1 MKKLLYQFAAP
12 TTATAALIIAATAVT
27 PANAYSFFFGED
39 LNSSATNPLASFPN
53 ASAAEA
59 DFLTNLVGVGTE
71 TFESFA
77 VGTVDPNLTFPTPS
91 EVISANLDGN
101 GSVRSVTPG
110 RTNGFGRYAT
120 SGSKYFEAVAAEGG
134 NIVSFNEPI
143 AAFGF
148 FGVDIGD
155 FGGQLQLVLADNTT
169 TTLTIPNTISE
180 AFGETDGSV
189 LFYGLIAENEDET
202 FTSVAFELNAPGT
215 GTASDVFGF
224 DDFTIGSLEQ
234 VNPPTSIPEYHSIIG
249 LALSFCSVSLVL
261 KRKQRKA

>member
-1 MKKLLYQFAAP
+1 MKKLIHQFAAP
-12 TTATAALIIAATAVT
+12 TSVTAALIIAATVVT

-39 LNSSATNPLASFPN
+39 LNSSAINPLASFPN

-71 TFESFA
+71 TFDFA
-77 VGTVDPNLTFPTPS
+77 VGTIDPILTFPTLS
-91 EVISANLDGN
+91 EAIFANINGN

-134 NIVSFNEPI
+134 FSINFADPV
-143 AAFGF
+143 AALGF

-155 FGGQLQLVLADNTT
+155 FGGQLQLILADNTT
-169 TTLTIPNTISE
+169 TTLTVPNTISE

-234 VNPPTSIPEYHSIIG
+234 VNPPTSIPESYSVIG

-261 KRKQRKA
+261 KHKQRKA

>member
-1 MKKLLYQFAAP
+1 MKKLIHQFAAP
-12 TTATAALIIAATAVT
+12 TSVTAALIIAATVVT

-39 LNSSATNPLASFPN
+39 LNSSAINPLASFPN

-71 TFESFA
+71 TFENFA
-77 VGTVDPNLTFPTPS
+77 VGTIDPNLTFPTPS
-91 EVISANLDGN
+91 EAIFANINGN

-134 NIVSFNEPI
+134 FSINFADPV
-143 AAFGF
+143 AALGF

-189 LFYGLIAENEDET
+189 LFYGLIADNEDET

-215 GTASDVFGF
+215 GTESDIFAF

-234 VNPPTSIPEYHSIIG
+234 VNPTSIPESYSVIG
-249 LALSFCSVSLVL
+249 LALSFCGVSLML